1 MSTQVSEWI
10 GVEQNKWVF
19 LFPRF
24 GLSSFWK
31 CPRSHTSTQ
40 SQSLADQYLTLSL
53 GTGPGCSAC
62 WATDILPKA
71 VLSSMAH
78 NLTGTKSSSG
88 QAVLCRTVV
97 PLVADSSA
105 VTAVMMAFCQGCG
118 RKAGRCWGRGHWQ
131 VESTWL
137 LPSIS
142 GSGPPLNL
150 MMLKDIGEDSMRTEA
165 PLWPWSSH
173 VISLCFSFSP
183 AKLWSATVLWSRT
196 QQHID
201 GSRLLLTQIFSAP
214 SCLLRRGLFREENG
228 QGVHD
233 TLGTHTKR
241 YCCK

>member
-1 MSTQVSEWI
+1 MNKKMSKQVSEWI
-10 GVEQNKWVF
+10 GVEQNKWMF
-19 LFPRF
+19 LFPWF

-31 CPRSHTSTQ
+31 CPLSHTSTQ

-88 QAVLCRTVV
+88 QAMLCWTVV

-137 LPSIS
+137 LPSIFMLRAS
-142 GSGPPLNL
+142 VEPYDGEGQRGGLHENWDSSMTLVKSCNL
-150 MMLKDIGEDSMRTEA
+150 FVFQFLTCQALKCYDFEI
-165 PLWPWSSH
+165 
-173 VISLCFSFSP
+173 
-183 AKLWSATVLWSRT
+183 KNSASYWW
-196 QQHID
+196 
-201 GSRLLLTQIFSAP
+201 LLTP
-214 SCLLRRGLFREENG
+214 TYTDLLCTKLPLKKRPFQRREWAR
-228 QGVHD
+228 
-233 TLGTHTKR
+233 GTW
-241 YCCK
+241 